1 MWYRIRS
8 NDCQAPTPLP
18 TSAAT
23 GPRTAFQKL
32 LGHIFEVCVVDL
44 ERVEGRKVF
53 LKGHVVIESELRKVV
68 ESTALFV
75 EVKR

>member
-1 MWYRIRS
+1 M
-8 NDCQAPTPLP
+8 
-18 TSAAT
+18 
-23 GPRTAFQKL
+23 
-32 LGHIFEVCVVDL
+32 VDL